1 MGCKKE
7 IDILKQESKLS
18 IDEVLEKKP
27 KGCLET
33 QENEVVE
40 EVCFIFIF
48 YYIILYFNICVL
60 TADTK

>member
-18 IDEVLEKKP
+18 IDKVLEKKP
-27 KGCLET
+27 KGCFET

-40 EVCFIFIF
+40 EVCFFFIF
-48 YYIILYFNICVL
+48 YYIIP
-60 TADTK
+60 